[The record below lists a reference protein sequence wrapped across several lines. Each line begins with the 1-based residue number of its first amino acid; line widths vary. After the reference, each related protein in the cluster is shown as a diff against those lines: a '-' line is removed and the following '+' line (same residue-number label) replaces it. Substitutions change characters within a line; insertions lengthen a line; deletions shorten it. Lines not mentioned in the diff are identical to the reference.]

1 MKNMTVKMNK
11 TENKNKMRK
20 TVKVT
25 SIVVKALLVLGG
37 IALTLFLVWL
47 GLSIYTWLGV

>member
-1 MKNMTVKMNK
+1 MKNMSVKRNMNA
-11 TENKNKMRK
+11 NKNKVHK

-37 IALTLFLVWL
+37 VALTLFLVWL